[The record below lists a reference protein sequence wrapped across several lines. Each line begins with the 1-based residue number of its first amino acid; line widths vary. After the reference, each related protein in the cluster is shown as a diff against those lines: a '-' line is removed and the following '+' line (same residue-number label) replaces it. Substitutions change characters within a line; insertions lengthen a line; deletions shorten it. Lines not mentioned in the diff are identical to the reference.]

1 MKALKYIL
9 IGLFFA
15 GIHQVNAQQDPM
27 FSQYMFNMLSVN
39 PAYAGS
45 ADLLSVNAIYRDQ
58 WVDFD
63 GAPRTQTIT
72 AHSPLRKETISVGG
86 SIINDAHGP
95 IRQTGVYG
103 DVSYRIFFDRS
114 KLAFGLKG
122 GINFFQANL
131 LDLSPVESDDPAFQ
145 QNISN
150 RTLPNF
156 GAGVMWY
163 SQTSYVGLSVP
174 KILTNKLIEGT
185 LPDFSN
191 NAEKQHFFLVAG
203 TVLEVNNYINFK
215 PAGTLRVVNGAP
227 PSFDLT
233 ANFMFYEKFW
243 VGAMYRFQE
252 SVGML
257 LQYEINNKMRVG
269 YAYDYSTTDIGNY
282 SSGSHEIMLGIDF
295 GKNAGADISPRFF

>member
-9 IGLFFA
+9 VGLCFA
-15 GIHQVNAQQDPM
+15 SIHQVNAQQDPM

-72 AHSPLRKETISVGG
+72 AHSPLRKETLSVGG
-86 SIINDAHGP
+86 SIINDAHGA

-122 GINFFQANL
+122 GVNFFQANL
-131 LDLSPVESDDPAFQ
+131 LDLSPVEADDPAFQ

-174 KILTNKLIEGT
+174 KILTNKLIDGT

>member
-1 MKALKYIL
+1 M
-9 IGLFFA
+9 A
-15 GIHQVNAQQDPM
+15 GIQHAKAQQDPM

-72 AHSPLRKETISVGG
+72 AHAPLKKETISVGG

-95 IRQTGVYG
+95 LKQTGLYG

-131 LDLSPVESDDPAFQ
+131 VDLSPVEADDPAFQ

-174 KILTNKLIEGT
+174 KILTNKLIDGN
-185 LPDFSN
+185 LPDFNN

-203 TVLEVNNYINFK
+203 TVLEINNYINFK

-282 SSGSHEIMLGIDF
+282 SSGSHEIMLGVDF
-295 GKNAGADISPRFF
+295 GKNAGGDISPRFF

>member
-9 IGLFFA
+9 AGLCMA
-15 GIHQVNAQQDPM
+15 GIQHAKAQQDPM

-72 AHSPLRKETISVGG
+72 AHAPLKKETISVGG

-95 IRQTGVYG
+95 LKQTGLYG

-131 LDLSPVESDDPAFQ
+131 VDLSPVEADDPAFQ

-174 KILTNKLIEGT
+174 KILTNKLIDGN
-185 LPDFSN
+185 LPDFNN

-203 TVLEVNNYINFK
+203 TVLEINNYINFK

-282 SSGSHEIMLGIDF
+282 SSGSHEIMLGVDF
-295 GKNAGADISPRFF
+295 GKNAGGDISPRFF

>member
-9 IGLFFA
+9 AGLCIA
-15 GIHQVNAQQDPM
+15 GIQHAKAQQDPM

-72 AHSPLRKETISVGG
+72 AHAPLKKETISVGG

-95 IRQTGVYG
+95 LKQTGLYG

-122 GINFFQANL
+122 GVNFFQANL
-131 LDLSPVESDDPAFQ
+131 VDLNPVEADDPAFQ

-174 KILTNKLIEGT
+174 KILTNKLIDGN
-185 LPDFSN
+185 LPDFNN

-203 TVLEVNNYINFK
+203 TVLEINNYINFK

-252 SVGML
+252 SVGLL

-282 SSGSHEIMLGIDF
+282 SSGSHEIMLGVDF
-295 GKNAGADISPRFF
+295 GKNAGGDVSPRFF

>member
-9 IGLFFA
+9 AGLCIA
-15 GIHQVNAQQDPM
+15 GIQHAKAQQDPM

-72 AHSPLRKETISVGG
+72 AHAPLKKETISVGG

-95 IRQTGVYG
+95 LKQTGLYG

-131 LDLSPVESDDPAFQ
+131 VDLNPVEEDDPAFQ

-174 KILTNKLIEGT
+174 KILTNKLIDGN
-185 LPDFSN
+185 LPDFNN

-203 TVLEVNNYINFK
+203 TVLEINNYINFK

-227 PSFDLT
+227 PSIDLT

-243 VGAMYRFQE
+243 VGAMYRLQE

-282 SSGSHEIMLGIDF
+282 SSGSHEIMLGVDF
-295 GKNAGADISPRFF
+295 GKNAGGDISPRFF

>member
-1 MKALKYIL
+1 MKALKYSIFIL
-9 IGLFFA
+9 AIVGLSKA
-15 GIHQVNAQQDPM
+15 QAQQDPM

-58 WVDFD
+58 WVNFD
-63 GAPRTQTIT
+63 GAPTTQTIT
-72 AHSPLRKETISVGG
+72 AHSPLKKESLSLGG
-86 SIINDAHGP
+86 SIINDAHGKV
-95 IRQTGVYG
+95 RQTGVYA
-103 DVSYRIFFDRS
+103 DMSYRIFFDRS
-114 KLAFGLKG
+114 KLSFGLKAG
-122 GINFFQANL
+122 MNLFQANL
-131 LDLSPVESDDPAFQ
+131 TDLSPVEENDPAFQ

-174 KILTNKLIEGT
+174 KILSNKLIDGE
-185 LPDFSN
+185 LPDYEFN
-191 NAEKQHFFLVAG
+191 TERQHFFLVAG
-203 TVLEVNNYINFK
+203 TVLEINNYIYFK

-257 LQYEINNKMRVG
+257 LQYEINNKLRVG
-269 YAYDYSTTDIGNY
+269 YAYDFSTTDIGNY

-295 GKNAGADISPRFF
+295 GKNAGGDVSPRFF

>member
-9 IGLFFA
+9 VGLCFA

-58 WVDFD
+58 WVNFD

-131 LDLSPVESDDPAFQ
+131 LDLSPVEADDPAFQ

-174 KILTNKLIEGT
+174 KILTNKLIDGT

-257 LQYEINNKMRVG
+257 LQYEINNKMRIG

>member
-9 IGLFFA
+9 VGLCVA

-72 AHSPLRKETISVGG
+72 AHSPLRKETLSVGG
-86 SIINDAHGP
+86 SIINDSHGK
-95 IRQTGVYG
+95 IRQTGLYG

-131 LDLSPVESDDPAFQ
+131 TELSPVEADDPAFQ
-145 QNISN
+145 QNINN

-163 SQTSYVGLSVP
+163 SQTTYVGLSVP
-174 KILTNKLIEGT
+174 KILSNKLIDGT
-185 LPDFSN
+185 LPDFKN
-191 NAEKQHFFLVAG
+191 NSERQHFFLVAG

-257 LQYEINNKMRVG
+257 LQYEINNKMRIG

-282 SSGSHEIMLGIDF
+282 SSGSHEIMLGVDF
-295 GKNAGADISPRFF
+295 GKNAGGDISPRFF